1 MVLEKTKRNSFIFG
15 IFMTISFIILEKYYD
30 YFITVINGIKIG
42 TGISIILLLILFW
55 GEKYVLKF
63 ISQMKKK

>member
-15 IFMTISFIILEKYYD
+15 IFMTILFITLEKYYD
-30 YFITVINGIKIG
+30 YFITVINGIEIG